1 MFVKRFKRRKA
12 CFLIVELLCLGE
24 FLLIIAEIFR
34 GKLHVPELIAAFS
47 NETLACFVFAAAL
60 RGLKRN
66 GHFGCFA
73 VSVFMLALT
82 MISFFLQL
90 FLADFTFEKLFFYFI
105 CSGFSLYYYFG
116 EHDAHEKSFWKNI
129 KYFDDPIAE
138 AENSFEVRKDAPFKY
153 RIIDKKIVECGEK
166 DDPEIVIMTP
176 EEYQESNASERV
188 KLWLS
193 KLNGEK
199 YTTVDIIG
207 DEIFG
212 TMALLN
218 RNNLLGKGIF
228 VRYHLSEE
236 RLIFIDKSGIMASCL
251 ADCVELQNVKSHNLA
266 QVFLNCIYHLTY
278 RDDFFFNDC
287 ERKLDL
293 LEDNMADN
301 VLEIPHD
308 FEEYIFKIKKEQRH
322 LMRFYKQLTELV
334 TNIAESGVDYLD
346 EINLTDM
353 QMVANR
359 LSRLNLEAQSMSEYA
374 TQIIDTYQAKIN
386 VRQNKVMQILTIVTT
401 IFMPLTLITGWYG
414 MNFNIP
420 ETTWKYGYLIAIISS
435 IIIIAVEIILFKKEK
450 WM

>member
-1 MFVKRFKRRKA
+1 MSVKRFKRRKA
-12 CFLIVELLCLGE
+12 YFLIVELLCLVE
-24 FLLIIAEIFR
+24 FMLVIGEIFR
-34 GKLHVPELIAAFS
+34 GKFHVPEMIAAFS
-47 NETLACFVFAAAL
+47 NETLACLVFVAAL
-60 RGLKRN
+60 RGLKKR
-66 GHFGCFA
+66 GHFECFA
-73 VSVFMLALT
+73 VSVFIVALT
-82 MISFFLQL
+82 MVSFFLQL
-90 FLADFTFEKLFFYFI
+90 FLTKFTLEKLAFYCI
-105 CSGFSLYYYFG
+105 CGGFALYCYFG
-116 EHDAHEKSFWKNI
+116 EHEAREKSFWKNI
-129 KYFDDPIAE
+129 KYFEDPVAE
-138 AENSFEVRKDAPFKY
+138 IESAFEVRKDAPLKY
-153 RIIDKKIVECGEK
+153 RIIDKKIVECGEN
-166 DDPEIVIMTP
+166 DNPEIVIMTP
-176 EEYQESNASERV
+176 EEYQKSNASERV

-218 RNNLLGKGIF
+218 RNNLLGKSIYI
-228 VRYHLSEE
+228 RYHLSEN

-251 ADCVELQNVKSHNLA
+251 ADFVESQNVKSHNLA
-266 QVFLNCIYHLTY
+266 QAFLNCIYHLTY
-278 RDDFFFNDC
+278 RDDVFFNDY

-301 VLEIPHD
+301 VLEIPRD

-420 ETTWKYGYLIAIISS
+420 ETTWKYGYLIAIIIS

>member
-1 MFVKRFKRRKA
+1 
-12 CFLIVELLCLGE
+12 
-24 FLLIIAEIFR
+24 
-34 GKLHVPELIAAFS
+34 
-47 NETLACFVFAAAL
+47 
-60 RGLKRN
+60 
-66 GHFGCFA
+66 
-73 VSVFMLALT
+73 
-82 MISFFLQL
+82 
-90 FLADFTFEKLFFYFI
+90 
-105 CSGFSLYYYFG
+105 
-116 EHDAHEKSFWKNI
+116 
-129 KYFDDPIAE
+129 
-138 AENSFEVRKDAPFKY
+138 
-153 RIIDKKIVECGEK
+153 
-166 DDPEIVIMTP
+166 
-176 EEYQESNASERV
+176 
-188 KLWLS
+188 
-193 KLNGEK
+193 
-199 YTTVDIIG
+199 
-207 DEIFG
+207 
-212 TMALLN
+212 
-218 RNNLLGKGIF
+218 
-228 VRYHLSEE
+228 
-236 RLIFIDKSGIMASCL
+236 
-251 ADCVELQNVKSHNLA
+251 
-266 QVFLNCIYHLTY
+266 
-278 RDDFFFNDC
+278 
-287 ERKLDL
+287 
-293 LEDNMADN
+293 MADN

>member
-1 MFVKRFKRRKA
+1 MPVKKLKCRKA
-12 CFLIVELLCLGE
+12 CFLLVELMCLGY
-24 FLLIIAEIFR
+24 FLLVTAEIFK
-34 GKLHVPELIAAFS
+34 GMLHVPELIAAFS
-47 NETLACFVFAAAL
+47 NETLACLVFVTAL
-60 RGLKRN
+60 RSLKKN
-66 GHFGCFA
+66 GHFECFT
-73 VSVFMLALT
+73 VSVLMIALT
-82 MISFFLQL
+82 MVSFFLQL
-90 FLADFTFEKLFFYFI
+90 FLAKVTLEKLAFYFV
-105 CSGFSLYYYFG
+105 CGAFALYYYFG
-116 EHDAHEKSFWKNI
+116 EHDEHEKSFWKNI
-129 KYFDDPIAE
+129 KYLEDPVVEI
-138 AENSFEVRKDAPFKY
+138 ENAFEVRKDAPLKY
-153 RIIDKKIVECGEK
+153 RIIDKKIVKCGK
-166 DDPEIVIMTP
+166 NDNPEIVIMTP

-228 VRYHLSEE
+228 VRYHLSEK

-251 ADCVELQNVKSHNLA
+251 ADYVESQNVKSHNLA

-278 RDDFFFNDC
+278 RDDVFFNDY

-301 VLEIPHD
+301 VMEIPRD
-308 FEEYIFKIKKEQRH
+308 FEEYIFRIKKEQRH

-359 LSRLNLEAQSMSEYA
+359 LSRLNLEAQSMYEYA

-435 IIIIAVEIILFKKEK
+435 IIIITVEIILFKKEK

>member
-1 MFVKRFKRRKA
+1 MFLKMFKGRKA
-12 CFLIVELLCLGE
+12 CFLIVEWLCFGE
-24 FLLIIAEIFR
+24 FLLVIDEIFKGR
-34 GKLHVPELIAAFS
+34 LHVPELIAAFS
-47 NETLACFVFAAAL
+47 NETLACFVFVAAL
-60 RGLKRN
+60 MGLKKN
-66 GHFGCFA
+66 GHFERFA
-73 VSVFMLALT
+73 VSVFMVALT
-82 MISFFLQL
+82 MVSFFLQI
-90 FLADFTFEKLFFYFI
+90 FLADFTVEKLAFYFI

-138 AENSFEVRKDAPFKY
+138 TENSFEVRKDVPLKY

-166 DDPEIVIMTP
+166 DNPEIVIMTP

-188 KLWLS
+188 KLWLN

-218 RNNLLGKGIF
+218 RNNLLGKDIF
-228 VRYHLSEE
+228 VRYHLSEK

-251 ADCVELQNVKSHNLA
+251 ADCVESQNVKSHNLA

-278 RDDFFFNDC
+278 RDDVFFNDY

-308 FEEYIFKIKKEQRH
+308 FEEYIFKTKKEQRH
-322 LMRFYKQLTELV
+322 LMRFYKQLAELV
-334 TNIAESGVDYLD
+334 TNIAESGIDYLD

-353 QMVANR
+353 QMLANR
-359 LSRLNLEAQSMSEYA
+359 LSRLNLEAQSVSEHA

-435 IIIIAVEIILFKKEK
+435 IVIIAIEVILFKKEK